1 MANTEGFNI
10 EGLGVFYLGEQ
21 FDLDQKK
28 RTGAALLYESKHLVT
43 HAVCVGMTG
52 SGKTGLCVSLLE
64 EAALDGIPALIID
77 PKGDLGN
84 LLLQFPEMKPEDYLP
99 WVSEDEARLAQQT
112 PEQFAAGQAETWK
125 KGLADWR
132 QDGARI
138 QRLQDACEFAIYTP
152 GSRMGRP
159 LSILK
164 SFEAPGEA
172 VLEDRE
178 MFTDRIANAATAL
191 LGLLGIDADPLQ
203 SREHIFLSQIFQR
216 CWEKGENLS
225 LADLIG
231 HIQNPQFKQ
240 IGVMDVDS
248 FYPAKERFALAMQ
261 INNLLASPGF
271 AVWMEGEG
279 MDIGKL
285 LRTETGKPKMS
296 VISIAHLND
305 QERMF
310 FVSLLLNET
319 LAWTRQQAGT
329 SSLRA
334 IVYMDEIFGYFPPLG
349 NPPTKKPLLTLLKQ
363 ARAFGVG
370 VVLAT
375 QNPVDLDY
383 KGLANC
389 GTWFIGRLQTERDK
403 ERLMEGLAGASAQAG
418 AAFDRAKTDR
428 ILSSLGKRV
437 FFLNNVHQNVPVIF
451 QTRWALSYLRG
462 PLTREQIKR
471 LTPAAPAATASGKTG
486 TPLPALTPAKAGR
499 PVLPPEVLQKFLA
512 ARGDADGLMYYPE
525 LCVAAKVRYTDTK
538 AGVDT
543 TVEKVYLTPI
553 KDDNTPV
560 EWHEGDAVE
569 IHPDE
574 LESEP
579 TEGIGYMELAGAA
592 TRPKSYAAWQKDL
605 VTHIFSFE
613 QLQLFALPKL
623 KLFSSPGETEADFR
637 ARIAHQLHEQRDA
650 AVEKLQ
656 AKYTPKITALE
667 ERIRK
672 AEQAKQRE
680 EQQRS
685 TEVMSAGLDILGG
698 VLGAVF
704 GRGKVASKATI
715 GKAASAAKKAGRVI
729 QQQGDVARAGETI
742 EALQAQLAELEE
754 QVEAETQEIAAAMDA
769 ANAEIVPVSIK
780 PKKTNISVGFTA
792 LVWAPYRPQ
801 AGGEAEKAW

>member
-1 MANTEGFNI
+1 MANI

-21 FDLDQKK
+21 YDLDKK
-28 RTGAALLYESKHLVT
+28 QRNGVPVLYESKHLVT

-52 SGKTGLCVSLLE
+52 SGKTGLCISLLE

-84 LLLQFPEMKPEDYLP
+84 LLLQFPALEPKDFAP

-112 PEQFAAGQAETWK
+112 PEAFAAAQAETWK
-125 KGLADWR
+125 KGLADWQ

-138 QRLQDACEFAIYTP
+138 QRLKDACEFTIYTP

-191 LGLLGIDADPLQ
+191 LSLLGIDADPLQ
-203 SREHIFLSQIFQR
+203 SREHIFVSQIFQANWTDGR
-216 CWEKGENLS
+216 S
-225 LADLIG
+225 LDLAQIIEQ
-231 HIQNPQFKQ
+231 IQNPPFKK
-240 IGVMDVDS
+240 IGVLDVES
-248 FYPAKERFALAMQ
+248 FYPGKDRFALAMQ
-261 INNLLASPGF
+261 VNNLLASPGF
-271 AVWMEGEG
+271 QVWMEGEG
-279 MDIGKL
+279 MDVGKL
-285 LRTETGKPKMS
+285 LRNASGKPKMS
-296 VISIAHLND
+296 IISIAHLND

-310 FVSLLLNET
+310 FVALLLNEV
-319 LAWTRQQAGT
+319 LGWTRQQAGT

-418 AAFDRAKTDR
+418 AAFDKAKTDQ

-462 PLTREQIKR
+462 PLTREQIKS
-471 LTPAAPAATASGKTG
+471 LTPAGAPEGAAAAS
-486 TPLPALTPAKAGR
+486 AAKMPKLEAASAR
-499 PVLPPEVLQKFLA
+499 PVLPPDVVQKFLP
-512 ARGDADGLMYYPE
+512 ARGDAEGLMYYPE
-525 LCVAAKVRYTDTK
+525 LCVTAKIRFTDTK
-538 AGVDT
+538 AKVDT
-543 TVEKVYLTPI
+543 TVDRVYLTPV

-560 EWHEGDAVE
+560 EWSEGEVVE
-569 IHPDE
+569 VHPDE
-574 LESEP
+574 LEGEP
-579 TEGIGYMELAGAA
+579 TPGIGYMELAGAA
-592 TRPKSYAAWQKDL
+592 TKVKSYAGWQKDL
-605 VTHIFSFE
+605 VTHIFAHESLECFLAPE
-613 QLQLFALPKL
+613 L
-623 KLFSSPGETEADFR
+623 KVYSAPGESEADFR
-637 ARIAHQLHEQRDA
+637 ARISHQLHEERDA
-650 AVEKLQ
+650 EIAKLQ

-672 AEQAKQRE
+672 AEQAKERE

-685 TEVMSAGLDILGG
+685 SQAMSAGLDILGG
-698 VLGAVF
+698 VFGMVF
-704 GRGKVASKATI
+704 GKGKATI
-715 GKAASAAKKAGRVI
+715 NKAATAAKKAGSVLKE
-729 QQQGDVARAGETI
+729 QGDVKRAGETI

-754 QVEAETQEIAAAMDA
+754 QVEAETQALAAKMEAGNA
-769 ANAEIVPVSIK
+769 AVEAVSIK
-780 PKKTNISVGFTA
+780 PKKTNIAIGFTA
-792 LVWAPYRPQ
+792 LVWAPYRTSQ
-801 AGGEAEKAW
+801 GGEPEKAW

>member
-1 MANTEGFNI
+1 MANI

-21 FDLDQKK
+21 YDLDNKQ
-28 RTGAALLYESKHLVT
+28 RTGNLVLYESKHLVT

-52 SGKTGLCVSLLE
+52 SGKTGLCISLLE

-84 LLLQFPEMKPEDYLP
+84 LLLQFPALEAKDFAP

-112 PEQFAAGQAETWK
+112 PEEFAAAQAETWK
-125 KGLADWR
+125 KGLADWH
-132 QDGARI
+132 QDGDRI
-138 QRLQDACEFAIYTP
+138 QRLKDSCEFTIYTP

-191 LGLLGIDADPLQ
+191 LSLLGISADPLQ
-203 SREHIFLSQIFQR
+203 SREHIFLSQVFQAN
-216 CWEKGENLS
+216 WTEGKS
-225 LADLIG
+225 LDLAQI
-231 HIQNPQFKQ
+231 IEQVQNPPFKK
-240 IGVMDVDS
+240 IGVLDVES
-248 FYPAKERFALAMQ
+248 FYPGKERFALAMQ
-261 INNLLASPGF
+261 VNNLLASPGF
-271 AVWMEGEG
+271 QVWMEGEG
-279 MDIGKL
+279 MDVAKL
-285 LRTETGKPKMS
+285 LRNASGKPKIS
-296 VISIAHLND
+296 IVSIAHLND

-310 FVSLLLNET
+310 FVALLLNEV

-418 AAFDRAKTDR
+418 AAFDKARTDQ

-437 FFLNNVHQNVPVIF
+437 FFLNNVHQNVPLIF

-462 PLTREQIKR
+462 PLTREQIK
-471 LTPAAPAATASGKTG
+471 
-486 TPLPALTPAKAGR
+486 ALTPPQEAASVAAGPAMPKLAVAAAR
-499 PVLPPEVLQKFLA
+499 PVLPPEVVQKFLP
-512 ARGDADGLMYYPE
+512 ARGKPEGLMYYPE
-525 LCVAAKVRYTDTK
+525 FCVTAKIRFTDTK
-538 AGVDT
+538 SKIDT
-543 TVEKVYLTPI
+543 AEDRVYLTPV

-560 EWHEGDAVE
+560 EWSESQVADL
-569 IHPDE
+569 HPDE
-574 LESEP
+574 LEGEP
-579 TEGIGYMELAGAA
+579 AAGIGYMELAGAA
-592 TRPKSYAAWQKDL
+592 TKAKNYAAWQKDL
-605 VTHIFSFE
+605 VNYIFANESLDCYCAPE
-613 QLQLFALPKL
+613 L
-623 KLFSSPGETEADFR
+623 KAYSNPGESEADFR
-637 ARIAHQLHEQRDA
+637 GRISHQLHEERDA
-650 AVEKLQ
+650 EIAKLQ
-656 AKYTPKITALE
+656 AKFTPKITALE

-672 AEQAKQRE
+672 AMQAKERE

-685 TEVMSAGLDILGG
+685 SQAMSAGLDILGG

-704 GRGKVASKATI
+704 GRGRATI
-715 GKAASAAKKAGRVI
+715 GKAASAAKKAGSVLKE
-729 QQQGDVARAGETI
+729 QGDVKRAGETV

-754 QVEAETQEIAAAMDA
+754 QVEAETQALAAKMDA
-769 ANAEIVPVSIK
+769 ANASIETVSIK
-780 PKKTNISVGFTA
+780 PKKTNITVGFTA
-792 LVWAPYRPQ
+792 LVWAPYRPVE
-801 AGGEAEKAW
+801 GGDPEKAW

>member
-1 MANTEGFNI
+1 MANI

-21 FDLDQKK
+21 YDLDNKQ
-28 RTGAALLYESKHLVT
+28 RTGNLVLYESKHLVT

-52 SGKTGLCVSLLE
+52 SGKTGLCISLLE

-84 LLLQFPEMKPEDYLP
+84 LLLQFPALEAKDFAP

-112 PEQFAAGQAETWK
+112 PEAFAAAQAETWK
-125 KGLADWR
+125 KGLADWQ

-138 QRLQDACEFAIYTP
+138 QRLKDSCEFAIYTP

-164 SFEAPGEA
+164 SFEAPNEA

-178 MFTDRIANAATAL
+178 MFTDRVGNAATAL
-191 LGLLGIDADPLQ
+191 LSLLGIDADPLQ
-203 SREHIFLSQIFQR
+203 SREHIFLSQVFQAN
-216 CWEKGENLS
+216 WAEGKS
-225 LADLIG
+225 LDLAQI
-231 HIQNPQFKQ
+231 IEQVQNPPFKK
-240 IGVMDVDS
+240 IGVLDVES
-248 FYPAKERFALAMQ
+248 FYPGKDRFALAMQ
-261 INNLLASPGF
+261 VNNLLASPGF
-271 AVWMEGEG
+271 QVWMEGEG
-279 MDIGKL
+279 MDVAKL
-285 LRTETGKPKMS
+285 LRNASGKPKIS
-296 VISIAHLND
+296 VVSIAHLND

-310 FVSLLLNET
+310 FVALLLNEV

-418 AAFDRAKTDR
+418 ASFDKAKTDQ

-462 PLTREQIKR
+462 PLTREQIKA
-471 LTPAAPAATASGKTG
+471 LTPPLEAAASTAAPAMPKLAAAS
-486 TPLPALTPAKAGR
+486 AR
-499 PVLPPEVLQKFLA
+499 PVLPPEVVQKFLP
-512 ARGDADGLMYYPE
+512 ARGKPDGLMYYPE
-525 LCVAAKVRYTDTK
+525 LCVSAKIRFTDTK
-538 AGVDT
+538 SKIDT
-543 TVEKVYLTPI
+543 ALDRVYLTPV

-560 EWHEGDAVE
+560 EWGEGQVE
-569 IHPDE
+569 ELHPDE
-574 LESEP
+574 LENEP
-579 TEGIGYMELAGAA
+579 TAGIGYMELAGAA
-592 TRPKSYAAWQKDL
+592 TKSKNYAGWQKDL
-605 VTHIFSFE
+605 VSHIFANESLDCFYAPE
-613 QLQLFALPKL
+613 L
-623 KLFSSPGETEADFR
+623 KAYSNAGESEADFR
-637 ARIAHQLHEQRDA
+637 ARISHGLHEDRDA
-650 AVEKLQ
+650 EIAKLQ
-656 AKYTPKITALE
+656 AKYTPKITAIE

-672 AEQAKQRE
+672 AMQAKERE

-685 TEVMSAGLDILGG
+685 TQAMSAGLDILGG

-704 GRGKVASKATI
+704 GRGKATI
-715 GKAASAAKKAGRVI
+715 GKAASAAKKAGSVLKE
-729 QQQGDVARAGETI
+729 QGDVKRAGETV

-754 QVEAETQEIAAAMDA
+754 QVEAETQALAAKMDA
-769 ANAEIVPVSIK
+769 ANAAVESVSIK

-792 LVWAPYRPQ
+792 LVWAPYRPVE
-801 AGGEAEKAW
+801 GGEPEKAW

>member
-1 MANTEGFNI
+1 MANI

-21 FDLDQKK
+21 YDLNSKQ
-28 RTGAALLYESKHLVT
+28 RTGNLVLYESKHLVT

-84 LLLQFPEMKPEDYLP
+84 LLLTFPALAPADFEP
-99 WVSEDEARLAQQT
+99 WVSEDEARLAQQST
-112 PEQFAAGQAETWK
+112 ADFARAQAELWQ
-125 KGLADWR
+125 KGLADWH
-132 QDGARI
+132 QDGPRI
-138 QRLQDACEFAIYTP
+138 QRLKEACDFAIYTP
-152 GSRMGRP
+152 GSRTGRP

-178 MFTDRIANAATAL
+178 LFTDRVSNAATAL

-203 SREHIFLSQIFQR
+203 SREHIFLSQVFQSN
-216 CWEKGENLS
+216 WIDGKHL
-225 LADLIG
+225 DLPALIEQL
-231 HIQNPQFKQ
+231 QNPPFKK
-240 IGVMDVDS
+240 IGVLDVES
-248 FYPAKERFALAMQ
+248 FFPSKERFALAMQ

-279 MDIGKL
+279 MDIAKL
-285 LRTETGKPKMS
+285 LRNPQGKPKIS

-310 FVSLLLNET
+310 FVALLLNET
-319 LAWTRQQAGT
+319 LAWTRQQSGT

-334 IVYMDEIFGYFPPLG
+334 IVYMDEIFGYFPPTA
-349 NPPTKKPLLTLLKQ
+349 NPPSKKPLLTLLKQ

-403 ERLMEGLAGASAQAG
+403 ERLMEGLSGASAQAG
-418 AAFDRAKTDR
+418 AAFDKEKTGQ

-437 FFLNNVHQNVPVIF
+437 FLMNNVHQNVPVIF

-471 LTPAAPAATASGKTG
+471 LTPPAAASPASAAIRPPHLAPAAA
-486 TPLPALTPAKAGR
+486 R
-499 PVLPPEVLQKFLA
+499 PVLPPDVIQKFLPPRGA
-512 ARGDADGLMYYPE
+512 AEGLMYYPH
-525 LCVAAKVRYTDTK
+525 LCVAAKVRFTDAK
-538 AGVDT
+538 ANVDAS
-543 TVEKVYLTPI
+543 VDRVYLSPV

-560 EWHEGDAVE
+560 EWSESEAVDL
-569 IHPDE
+569 HPDE
-574 LESEP
+574 LDGEP
-579 TEGIGYMELAGAA
+579 VEGIGYLELSGAA
-592 TRPKSYAAWQKDL
+592 TKAKSYTAWQKDL
-605 VTHIFSFE
+605 VTHIYGFEELRLFKAPDVKAFS
-613 QLQLFALPKL
+613 Q
-623 KLFSSPGETEADFR
+623 PGESEADFR
-637 ARIAHQLHEQRDA
+637 ARISHQLHEDRDA
-650 AVEKLQ
+650 AIEKLQ
-656 AKYTPKITALE
+656 AKYNPKITALE

-672 AEQAKQRE
+672 AMQAKQRE

-685 TEVMSAGLDILGG
+685 SQAVSAGLDILGG

-704 GRGKVASKATI
+704 GRGKTISKTNI
-715 GKAASAAKKAGRVI
+715 GKAASAAKKAGSVLKE
-729 QQQGDVARAGETI
+729 QGDVARAGETV
-742 EALQAQLAELEE
+742 EALQAQLAALEQE
-754 QVEAETQEIAAAMDA
+754 VEAATQEIAAQMDA
-769 ANAEIVPVSIK
+769 AQAPVEAVAIK
-780 PKKTNISVGFTA
+780 PKKTNISIGFTA
-792 LVWAPYRPQ
+792 LVWAPYR
-801 AGGEAEKAW
+801 GDEKAY